1 MRIFISYARED
12 QDLAEQIQQALL
24 GEDHEVFWDRASLP
38 SGQAYHSR
46 IRTEVENCDL
56 VVFLMSPESL
66 AVGSYSRT
74 ELKFARE
81 QWPNPDGRVL
91 PVLVRQLGSTK
102 VPAYLGNAT
111 FLEPEGNIAAEVLD
125 SVAEMV
131 GAIERKSSRHTQT
144 TQDKQGDDEISPA
157 QVNLGVPNTLHNV
170 QVMSPQGPV
179 PGMQIV
185 TPVTVVRAV
194 GQSLQL
200 VARFQVFGGPMLY
213 ANPMEQL
220 YRDVTG
226 LVATGTMRRT
236 VSTKS
241 ESFTESNILI
251 PYYALNIPPTNFM
264 MVHNLAVLVTAY
276 LNERPVGQSAPSP
289 FQLRW

>member
-12 QDLAEQIQQALL
+12 EDLAEQINQALL
-24 GEDHEVFWDRASLP
+24 GEDHDVFWDRTSLP
-38 SGQAYHSR
+38 SGQGYHSR

-56 VVFLMSPESL
+56 FVFLMSPESL
-66 AVGSYSRT
+66 ADGSYSRT

-91 PVLVRQLGSTK
+91 PVLVRKLGGIK
-102 VPAYLGNAT
+102 VPAYLGSAT

-125 SVAEMV
+125 RVAEMV
-131 GAIERKSSRHTQT
+131 GGTQWKSGHSHTRP
-144 TQDKQGDDEISPA
+144 DKQWDNQGAVP
-157 QVNLGVPNTLHNV
+157 VVTLGAPNTVHNV
-170 QVMSPQGPV
+170 RVLSPQGSL
-179 PGMQIV
+179 PGMQIM
-185 TPVTVVRAV
+185 TPVTVLRAS
-194 GQSLQL
+194 GQSLQI

-213 ANPMEQL
+213 ANPMEML

-226 LVATGTMRRT
+226 LVATGTQRRP
-236 VSTKS
+236 VNSKN
-241 ESFTESNILI
+241 ESFTESSIYI

-276 LNERPVGQSAPSP
+276 LNERPAAQSTPTP